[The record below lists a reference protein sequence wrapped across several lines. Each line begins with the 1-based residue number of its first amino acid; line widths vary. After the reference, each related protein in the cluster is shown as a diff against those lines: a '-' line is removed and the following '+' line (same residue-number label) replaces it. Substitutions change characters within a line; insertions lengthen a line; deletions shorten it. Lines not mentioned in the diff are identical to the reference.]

1 MTRARLIKFCKF
13 KGQPW
18 PLKSMEI
25 KSLQGFGRPLRFE
38 YCSTNKCHKIWVF
51 CKTFP
56 STRTPFRDIKY
67 ISVNLNYYGL
77 HNFAQTTKLCVSY
90 GSGWI
95 IGSGQN
101 EFNLRQGTSCHI
113 CSVKRFQPGLRPP
126 QPQPHVEHLSCCLAR
141 LCLQCYL
148 QLSWWNLSLLG
159 QSFFAF
165 VPLPQTFETKPPCR
179 PRAWEKIQEIN
190 KSFDVSNII
199 PNLCQET
206 FTWERSLSAPV
217 EGVNW
222 VRPSKH
228 GKPRGDKELEIGWP
242 RYSGWHSLASFG
254 ITANVKVFNC
264 LVFTLFWLQLMLL
277 LFSLLFNSIKCL
289 SFFVDRIEVGFTY
302 LRKKWWY

>member
-38 YCSTNKCHKIWVF
+38 YCSTNKCHIIWVF
-51 CKTFP
+51 CKII
-56 STRTPFRDIKY
+56 SYDQDSIFRDFKY

-101 EFNLRQGTSCHI
+101 EFILRQGTSCHI

-179 PRAWEKIQEIN
+179 PGAWERIKKLI
-190 KSFDVSNII
+190 
-199 PNLCQET
+199 
-206 FTWERSLSAPV
+206 
-217 EGVNW
+217 
-222 VRPSKH
+222 
-228 GKPRGDKELEIGWP
+228 
-242 RYSGWHSLASFG
+242 
-254 ITANVKVFNC
+254 KVCFYQ
-264 LVFTLFWLQLMLL
+264 T
-277 LFSLLFNSIKCL
+277 
-289 SFFVDRIEVGFTY
+289 
-302 LRKKWWY
+302 